1 MTAERHLPFAGVCNF
16 RDLGGYRTADGRTTR
31 WRTLYRA
38 DSLGRLAGEDD
49 LRRFRDLGIGTVID
63 LRYPWEIAAAGRL
76 PETDGLAWHNLSI
89 EHRTYNQSEID
100 PGIDPWRYLADRYA
114 EVAADGTAE
123 LRAALEIIAAAD
135 APVVFHCASG
145 KDRTG
150 LLAALVLALLDVP
163 VETIAADFAL
173 TELATASLRARWL
186 ADHPGLELRWPG
198 YGRAPAEI
206 ILMFLADLVAE
217 HGSVHRYA
225 TERLGLGHG
234 VLGALRT
241 RLLMSSCVDP

>member
-1 MTAERHLPFAGVCNF
+1 MTADRLVPFASLCNF
-16 RDLGGYRTADGRTTR
+16 RDLGGYAATDGRTTR

-38 DSLGRLAGEDD
+38 DSLGRLTGEDD

-76 PETDGLAWHNLSI
+76 PEADGVTWLNLSI
-89 EHRTYNQSEID
+89 EHRTYDQSQID
-100 PGIDPWRYLADRYA
+100 PAIDPWRYLADRYA

-123 LRAALEIIAAAD
+123 LRRALETIAAAD

-163 VETIAADFAL
+163 VQTIAADFAL
-173 TELATASLRARWL
+173 TELATPRLRERWHT
-186 ADHPGLELRWPG
+186 DHPGRELRWPG

-206 ILMFLADLVAE
+206 ILMFLADLTAA

-225 TERLGLGHG
+225 AERLGLDDG
-234 VLGALRT
+234 VLSALRT
-241 RLLMSSCVDP
+241 RLLMSS

>member
-1 MTAERHLPFAGVCNF
+1 MTPDRLVPFQSLCNF
-16 RDLGGYRTADGRTTR
+16 RDLGGYATADGRTTR

-38 DSLGRLAGEDD
+38 DSLGRLSGEADR
-49 LRRFRDLGIGTVID
+49 RRFAELGIGTVID

-76 PETDGLAWHNLSI
+76 PATDGVTWLNLSI
-89 EHRTYNQSEID
+89 EHRTYDQSQID
-100 PGIDPWRYLADRYA
+100 PDLDPWRYLADRYA

-123 LRAALEIIAAAD
+123 LRRAVETIAAAD

-173 TELATASLRARWL
+173 TELATRALRERWL
-186 ADHPGLELRWPG
+186 AEHPGRELRWPG
-198 YGRAPAEI
+198 YGRAPATI
-206 ILMFLADLVAE
+206 IRLFLADLAAA
-217 HGSVHRYA
+217 HGSVHEYA
-225 TERLGLGHG
+225 ATRLQLDDG
-234 VLGALRT
+234 VLAALRA
-241 RLLMSSCVDP
+241 RLLMSS